1 MGTNHFFNHFNNSD
15 EQRLIEDLVA
25 EMIKYGGV
33 DCFYMP
39 RTFVNVDNIFGEDLI
54 SSFNDAFPLE
64 LYISSVDGFEG
75 DGDFI
80 AKFGLETRDTVKFV
94 VSKYRFTQET
104 NREKPWEGVLIFLP
118 FNSGIFEIKFAEH
131 EKPFYQFGENYVFE
145 LSCELFSPSHEDMI
159 TGVDA
164 IDDVIDGEQY
174 TLTLFLDS
182 LTGNSAGFAKGDTVY
197 QPVGGGATGTTDAS
211 SPQATVFSVSGTGAT
226 TTSLTL
232 IDTKGFW
239 RSGLTGTKNF
249 FVATV
254 DNSSFRGI
262 TGTEDS
268 ISITGPN
275 TSITADSDNQFIEE
289 EALGFVDFTDT
300 NPFGEF

>member
-1 MGTNHFFNHFNNSD
+1 M
-15 EQRLIEDLVA
+15 
-25 EMIKYGGV
+25 
-33 DCFYMP
+33 
-39 RTFVNVDNIFGEDLI
+39 
-54 SSFNDAFPLE
+54 
-64 LYISSVDGFEG
+64 
-75 DGDFI
+75 
-80 AKFGLETRDTVKFV
+80 
-94 VSKYRFTQET
+94 
-104 NREKPWEGVLIFLP
+104 
-118 FNSGIFEIKFAEH
+118 
-131 EKPFYQFGENYVFE
+131 FE

-197 QPVGGGATGTTDAS
+197 QPVGGGATGTTDTS

>member
-39 RTFVNVDNIFGEDLI
+39 RTLVNVDNIFGEDLI

-104 NREKPWEGVLIFLP
+104 NREKPQEGDLIFLP
-118 FNSGIFEIKFAEH
+118 FNNGIFEIKFAED

-197 QPVGGGATGTTDAS
+197 QPVGGGATGTTDTS

-232 IDTKGFW
+232 IDTRGFW

>member
-1 MGTNHFFNHFNNSD
+1 M
-15 EQRLIEDLVA
+15 
-25 EMIKYGGV
+25 
-33 DCFYMP
+33 
-39 RTFVNVDNIFGEDLI
+39 
-54 SSFNDAFPLE
+54 
-64 LYISSVDGFEG
+64 
-75 DGDFI
+75 
-80 AKFGLETRDTVKFV
+80 
-94 VSKYRFTQET
+94 
-104 NREKPWEGVLIFLP
+104 
-118 FNSGIFEIKFAEH
+118 
-131 EKPFYQFGENYVFE
+131 
-145 LSCELFSPSHEDMI
+145 
-159 TGVDA
+159 
-164 IDDVIDGEQY
+164 
-174 TLTLFLDS
+174 
-182 LTGNSAGFAKGDTVY
+182 
-197 QPVGGGATGTTDAS
+197 
-211 SPQATVFSVSGTGAT
+211 FSVSGTGAT

-275 TSITADSDNQFIEE
+275 TSITADTDNQFIEE